1 MRRNTFMESL
11 SIYYKRNTMEYKYLI
26 TLDPTPQASKPT
38 KNSNNIGKIANNLK
52 LVTGLTITEL
62 AKYISKP
69 FSYTWSGGIFNGHIC
84 NENWI
89 EQSVIGLDFDNKK
102 LKIDIDS
109 VIERFNILDIY
120 PQIWYSSFSDSPDKP
135 KFRVLIL
142 LDQKIIHSK
151 QYSIIIKGL
160 MTLFPEADRSCS
172 NNGRFFFGGKES
184 HIIYDKP
191 YSTQKLIDI
200 LAINMVTEDG
210 GRTRNLIA
218 EQPES
223 IIKHE
228 FGQKPYFLYYMYRS
242 NRNSPE
248 FNKPTTTTTS
258 EGCESI
264 RIDFN
269 LARKR
274 VKILDAFLNGE
285 WLFHDQ
291 LFGLAT
297 QLTNI
302 QGGRKLMR
310 ETMLNYNRLGKTFYS
325 ENNFN
330 IFNYLNKVN
339 YPPIPVFE
347 FSVYQEDNDIFD
359 IISVTKNIRGH
370 IEQREEINKISIL
383 EAEEILNEAFEY
395 TINTVDNFIYI
406 FKLPTAI
413 GKTEI
418 ITGTIASIAAPTNNL
433 KNELSQRMKV
443 TYQITPDSVEFEDKS
458 INKKMNYYY
467 SIGNPKRATAILYDM
482 INPQNSKI
490 YSQQDIGSANY
501 YLTEL
506 QNSYK
511 STKTVLTT
519 HSRAIHSN
527 FCHDTIIFDEDPLNS
542 LIDIKQL
549 YISDLF
555 KLKLMFNS
563 GQVDLKNIIQYLES
577 LIPGEIKD
585 LPTFT
590 IDLDELIDQIS
601 RTKVDSNIIEFFA
614 SSFILKD
621 KMDPNCIHYV
631 IKHELPKDK
640 KIIIMSATISP
651 FIYEKLFSNRVKL
664 IDIQDVKQMGS
675 VIQYT
680 ARSCSRSGLN
690 RYVKTIS
697 EQVAGLPVITF
708 KSFSHQFQ
716 NPVKEIYFGNCSGY
730 DQLKGK
736 DIAVV
741 GTPNRNDIVY
751 LLMAK
756 VLGVSFKTADTT
768 MSYQK
773 IEYSGFEFMFNAYD
787 HEELRNIQLS
797 LIESDLIQAVG
808 RARTLRTNAKV
819 ELYSSFP
826 LRISEKFI
834 I

>member
-1 MRRNTFMESL
+1 MESL
-11 SIYYKRNTMEYKYLI
+11 SIYCKRNTMEYKYLI

-52 LVTGLTITEL
+52 LVTGLTLTEL
-62 AKYISKP
+62 AQHISKP
-69 FSYTWSGGIFNGHIC
+69 FSYTWSGGIFNGQVC

-102 LKIDIDS
+102 LKIGIDS
-109 VIERFNILDIY
+109 VIDRFNFLEIY
-120 PQIWYSSFSDSPDKP
+120 PQIWYSSFSDSPDLP

-142 LDQKIIHSK
+142 LDQKIKHSN
-151 QYSIIIKGL
+151 QYSLIIKGL
-160 MTLFPEADRSCS
+160 LTLFPEADRSCG
-172 NNGRFFFGGKES
+172 NLGRFFFGGNES
-184 HIIYDKP
+184 HIINNKP
-191 YSTQKLIDI
+191 CSTQKLIDV
-200 LAINMVTEDG
+200 LSINMVTADG
-210 GRTRNLIA
+210 GRTRNLNSA
-218 EQPES
+218 QLLDVES
-223 IIKHE
+223 
-228 FGQKPYFLYYMYRS
+228 GQKPYFLYFMYRS
-242 NRNSPE
+242 SRNSPE
-248 FNKPTTTTTS
+248 LTKTTTTTTL
-258 EGCESI
+258 EGCETEK
-264 RIDFN
+264 IDFN

-274 VKILDAFLNGE
+274 VRILDEFLNGE

-302 QGGRKLMR
+302 QGGRKLMK
-310 ETMLNYNRLGKTFYS
+310 ETMLNYNRLGKTFYT

-330 IFNYLNKVN
+330 IISYLNKVN

-347 FSVYQEDNDIFD
+347 FSIYREDNDIFD
-359 IISVTKNIRGH
+359 IISATKNLRGYVK
-370 IEQREEINKISIL
+370 QKEEINKISL
-383 EAEEILNEAFEY
+383 LQAEELLIKEFEKASQGA
-395 TINTVDNFIYI
+395 DNSIYI

-418 ITGTIASIAAPTNNL
+418 ITSTVASIAAPTNNL
-433 KNELSQRMKV
+433 KNEVSQRMKV
-443 TYQITPDSVEFEDKS
+443 EYQTTPDSVEFEDKT

-467 SIGNPKRATAILYDM
+467 SIGNPKRATAILHDI
-482 INPQNSKI
+482 INPKNSKI
-490 YSQQDIGSANY
+490 YSQQDVESANH
-501 YLTEL
+501 YLEEL

-511 STKTVLTT
+511 STKSVLTT

-527 FCHDTIIFDEDPLNS
+527 FSHDTIIFDEDPLNS

-555 KLKLMFNS
+555 KLKMMFNS
-563 GQVDLKNIIQYLES
+563 RQVDLNNIIQYLES
-577 LIPGEIKD
+577 LIPGEIKE

-601 RTKVDSNIIEFFA
+601 RIKVESNIIEFFA

-651 FIYEKLFSNRVKL
+651 FIYYRLFGNRVKL
-664 IDIQDVKQMGS
+664 IDIQDVQQQGS

-697 EQVAGLPVITF
+697 ELVDDLPVITF

-716 NPVKEIYFGNCSGY
+716 NTVKEIYFGNCSGY
-730 DQLKGK
+730 DELKGK

-751 LLMAK
+751 LLTAK
-756 VLGVSFKTADTT
+756 VLEIPFKTTDTT

-773 IEYSGFEFMFNAYD
+773 IEYSGFEFMFNTYD

-808 RARTLRTNAKV
+808 RARTLRTNSKV
-819 ELYSSFP
+819 KLYSSFP

>member
-1 MRRNTFMESL
+1 MEHK
-11 SIYYKRNTMEYKYLI
+11 YYI
-26 TLDPTPQASKPT
+26 TIDPTSQYTKPPKDIIT
-38 KNSNNIGKIANNLK
+38 IGKISNSLN
-52 LVTGLTITEL
+52 LVTGLTVNEV
-62 AKYISKP
+62 AKFLTYP
-69 FSYTWSGGIFNGHIC
+69 YCYTWSGGIFNGSIC
-84 NENWI
+84 NENWT

-102 LKIDIDS
+102 LKIDIES
-109 VIERFNILDIY
+109 VIERFHSLEIY
-120 PQIWYSSFSDSPDKP
+120 PQLWYSSLSDSVELS
-135 KFRVLIL
+135 KFRVLIF
-142 LDQKIIHSK
+142 LDQKIQHAK
-151 QYSIIIKGL
+151 QYHLIINGL
-160 MTLFPEADRSCS
+160 MTLFPEADHSCS
-172 NNGRFFFGGKES
+172 NPGRFFYGGKKS
-184 HIIYDKP
+184 HIIHEQP
-191 YSTQKLIDI
+191 YSTQKLMDV
-200 LAINMVTEDG
+200 LAINMVTSDG
-210 GRTRNLIA
+210 GRTRSLNAAQLRGSSRD
-218 EQPES
+218 ES
-223 IIKHE
+223 
-228 FGQKPYFLYYMYRS
+228 GQKPYFLYYMYR
-242 NRNSPE
+242 NDWNSPE
-248 FNKPTTTTTS
+248 FNRTPITTTS
-258 EGCESI
+258 EGCETI
-264 RIDFN
+264 RVDFN

-302 QGGRKLMR
+302 QGGRKLMK
-310 ETMLNYNRLGKTFYS
+310 ETMLKYNQLDKTFYTQ
-325 ENNFN
+325 NNLN
-330 IFNYLNKVN
+330 IFIYLNKVN
-339 YPPIPVFE
+339 YPPIPVFK
-347 FSVYQEDNDIFD
+347 FSNYQEDNDIFD
-359 IISVTKNIRGH
+359 IISATNNIRGH
-370 IEQREEINKISIL
+370 IEQKEDINKISL
-383 EAEEILNEAFEY
+383 LQAEDLLIKEFEN
-395 TINTVDNFIYI
+395 TIQTVDNSIYI

-413 GKTEI
+413 GKTEM
-418 ITGTIASIAAPTNNL
+418 ITNTVASIAAPTNNL
-433 KNELSQRMKV
+433 KNEVSQRMKIE
-443 TYQITPDSVEFEDKS
+443 YQTTPDSVEFEDKT

-467 SIGNPKRATAILYDM
+467 SIGNPKRATAILYDI
-482 INPQNSKI
+482 INPKNSKI
-490 YSQQDIGSANY
+490 YSQQDVESANH

-511 STKTVLTT
+511 STKSVLTT

-527 FCHDTIIFDEDPLNS
+527 FSHDTIIFDEDPLNS

-563 GQVDLKNIIQYLES
+563 RQVDLNNIIQYLEG
-577 LIPGEIKD
+577 LIPGEIKE

-601 RTKVDSNIIEFFA
+601 SIKVESNIIEFFA

-651 FIYEKLFSNRVKL
+651 FIYNRLFGDRIKL
-664 IDIQDVKQMGS
+664 IDIQDVQQQGS

-697 EQVAGLPVITF
+697 EQVADLPVITF
-708 KSFSHQFQ
+708 KSFGHQFQ

-751 LLMAK
+751 LLTAK
-756 VLGVSFKTADTT
+756 VLGIPFKTTDTT

-808 RARTLRTNAKV
+808 RNRTLRTNAKV
-819 ELYSSFP
+819 ILYSSFP

>member
-1 MRRNTFMESL
+1 MEHK
-11 SIYYKRNTMEYKYLI
+11 YYI
-26 TLDPTPQASKPT
+26 TIDPTSQLTKPPKDIIT
-38 KNSNNIGKIANNLK
+38 IGKISNSLN
-52 LVTGLTITEL
+52 LVTGLTVNEV
-62 AKYISKP
+62 AKFLTYP
-69 FSYTWSGGIFNGHIC
+69 YCYTWSGGIFNGSIC
-84 NENWI
+84 NENWT

-102 LKIDIDS
+102 LKIDIES
-109 VIERFNILDIY
+109 VIKRFHSLEIY
-120 PQIWYSSFSDSPDKP
+120 PQLWYSSLSDSDELR
-135 KFRVLIL
+135 KFRVLIF
-142 LDQKIIHSK
+142 LDQKIQHAK
-151 QYSIIIKGL
+151 QYHLIVNGL
-160 MTLFPEADRSCS
+160 MTLFPEADHSCS
-172 NNGRFFFGGKES
+172 NLGRFFYGGKKS
-184 HIIYDKP
+184 HIIHEQP
-191 YSTQKLIDI
+191 YSTQKLIDV
-200 LAINMVTEDG
+200 LAINMVTSDG
-210 GRTRNLIA
+210 GRTRSLNTAQLRSSSKD
-218 EQPES
+218 ES
-223 IIKHE
+223 
-228 FGQKPYFLYYMYRS
+228 GQKPYFLYYMYR
-242 NRNSPE
+242 NDWNSPE
-248 FNKPTTTTTS
+248 FNRTPITITS
-258 EGCESI
+258 EGCETI
-264 RIDFN
+264 RVDFN

-302 QGGRKLMR
+302 QGGRKLMK
-310 ETMLNYNRLGKTFYS
+310 ETMLKYNQLEKTFYT

-330 IFNYLNKVN
+330 IFIYLNKVN
-339 YPPIPVFE
+339 YPPIPVFK
-347 FSVYQEDNDIFD
+347 FSNYQEDNDIFD
-359 IISVTKNIRGH
+359 IISATNNIRGH
-370 IEQREEINKISIL
+370 IEQKEEINKISL
-383 EAEEILNEAFEY
+383 LQAEDLLIKEFEN
-395 TINTVDNFIYI
+395 TIQTVDNSIYI

-418 ITGTIASIAAPTNNL
+418 ITNTVASIAAPTNNL
-433 KNELSQRMKV
+433 KNEVGQRMKV
-443 TYQITPDSVEFEDKS
+443 EYQTTPDSVEFEDKT

-467 SIGNPKRATAILYDM
+467 SIGNLKRATAILYDI
-482 INPQNSKI
+482 INHKNSKI
-490 YSQQDIGSANY
+490 YSPQDIESANH

-527 FCHDTIIFDEDPLNS
+527 FSHDTIIFDEDPLNS

-563 GQVDLKNIIQYLES
+563 RQVDLNNIIQYLES
-577 LIPGEIKD
+577 LIPGEIKE

-601 RTKVDSNIIEFFA
+601 SIKVESNIIEFFA

-651 FIYEKLFSNRVKL
+651 FIYNRLFGDRIKL
-664 IDIQDVKQMGS
+664 IDIQDVQQQGS

-690 RYVKTIS
+690 RYVKMIS
-697 EQVAGLPVITF
+697 EQVSDLPVITF
-708 KSFSHQFQ
+708 KSFGHKFQ

-751 LLMAK
+751 LLTAK
-756 VLGVSFKTADTT
+756 VLGISFKTTDTT

-808 RARTLRTNAKV
+808 RNRTLRTKAKV
-819 ELYSSFP
+819 ILYSSFP